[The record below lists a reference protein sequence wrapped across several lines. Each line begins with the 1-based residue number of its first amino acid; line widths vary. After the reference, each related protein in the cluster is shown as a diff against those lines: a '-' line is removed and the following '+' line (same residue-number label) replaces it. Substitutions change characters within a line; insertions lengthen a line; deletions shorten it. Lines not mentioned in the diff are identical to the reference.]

1 MNLITIKAAIAKY
14 GKYWRETLIVVLL
27 GVGVFGYQTLKRE
40 KSARQL
46 AEANVAQ
53 AKVEMETYKAGTT
66 QANNDL
72 MASQKDLMDKF
83 SSDMQDSL
91 KDQKAKILAAVN
103 GTIQAK
109 FDEQKG
115 VGKQDT
121 PTSWEYSDQLMSKIA
136 VDAKDPV
143 KPKFDYTIAPF
154 AISLDGSLNFQQDK
168 GVVTFWMQ
176 PRVIGPDGISI
187 TTNKLTLTPGDEF
200 IQWETTL
207 KGKTAYIPVMPK
219 WTVDALFGREWSSYI
234 PGGYRNVWG
243 AEGTRNFTNG
253 IGIGGGFIGST
264 VFVKAGYS
272 FGK

>member
-1 MNLITIKAAIAKY
+1 
-14 GKYWRETLIVVLL
+14 
-27 GVGVFGYQTLKRE
+27 
-40 KSARQL
+40 
-46 AEANVAQ
+46 
-53 AKVEMETYKAGTT
+53 
-66 QANNDL
+66 
-72 MASQKDLMDKF
+72 
-83 SSDMQDSL
+83 
-91 KDQKAKILAAVN
+91 
-103 GTIQAK
+103 
-109 FDEQKG
+109 
-115 VGKQDT
+115 
-121 PTSWEYSDQLMSKIA
+121 
-136 VDAKDPV
+136 
-143 KPKFDYTIAPF
+143 
-154 AISLDGSLNFQQDK
+154 
-168 GVVTFWMQ
+168 MQ